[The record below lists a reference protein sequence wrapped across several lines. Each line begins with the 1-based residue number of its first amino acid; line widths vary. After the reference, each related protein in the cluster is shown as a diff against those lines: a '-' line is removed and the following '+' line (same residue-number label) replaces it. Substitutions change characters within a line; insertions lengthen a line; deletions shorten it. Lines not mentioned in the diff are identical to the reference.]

1 MSGLSLFL
9 ACDRLK
15 VHSLFLELL
24 GVDAST
30 VETDLGEVQGSS
42 LIAGWVGRESRIFV
56 MLLIMHSSLL

>member
-9 ACDRLK
+9 GCDRLK
-15 VHSLFLELL
+15 LHGLFLELL

-42 LIAGWVGRESRIFV
+42 LIAG
-56 MLLIMHSSLL
+56 